1 MPKKPL
7 AAPLMHEVDDPL
19 DFETRVRLMNW
30 SIMFELNRGRTR
42 WSKGELLYPRPI
54 SRTPPLRIP
63 ENEENRDEDR

>member
-1 MPKKPL
+1 
-7 AAPLMHEVDDPL
+7 MHEVADPL

-30 SIMFELNRGRTR
+30 SIMFELNRERTH

-63 ENEENRDEDR
+63 ESEESRDEDR

>member
-1 MPKKPL
+1 MPKKPSR
-7 AAPLMHEVDDPL
+7 APIMHEVADPL

-30 SIMFELNRGRTR
+30 SIMFELNRGCTH

-63 ENEENRDEDR
+63 ESEVDPDEIR